1 MRMWESLCGKMEF
14 MSGSKQIRKYWW
26 VSGMCNMSGQK
37 HVISSKLDQENRMK
51 SISGLAAIGCAV
63 SLECSDEAGVPV

>member
-1 MRMWESLCGKMEF
+1 
-14 MSGSKQIRKYWW
+14 
-26 VSGMCNMSGQK
+26 MCNMSGQK

-63 SLECSDEAGVPV
+63 SLECSDGAGVPVWKLVSF